1 MPDPSANP
9 PDRDAVTL
17 CCERAAIDAVQDRVL
32 AAAERRG
39 YSRESIFAVRLAM
52 EEAISNAFRHGHK
65 DLPPQTP
72 ITVEYEVTD
81 DHIRIAVQDRGPGFR
96 PETIKDPTLEEN
108 IEEPSGRG
116 LMLMRAFMAMVRY
129 NEKGNRVELLYR
141 RPVQK

>member
-81 DHIRIAVQDRGPGFR
+81 DYIRIAVQDRGPGFR